1 MAGTPISFSSGGTTT
16 VHDLNRKKVLTAKLK
31 QAPAALQTLRRNII
45 ENANKMV
52 QEMKKYR
59 FNEISEIVRVCTT
72 LGIERAYLRGL
83 IWPIASEEDI
93 DKYIHRFNL
102 NGALPFQDKNNPTG
116 ANWKGGGEFAE
127 RAFFYSTKNTILLQC
142 IRQDGEP
149 FLVCNGESIE
159 LASLD
164 PPELPMNAFI
174 PKYRSAGPHPN
185 LDWLPSMKC
194 QYLFNQPDIDN
205 CVTTTDVTST
215 SNQTPD
221 LNQLIPVNVNPFP
234 YTTPNRGFPFFKT
247 VNPIPKPIRMV
258 MDGSPVDGEKV
269 ILANRFE
276 LSGTITAS
284 VGDSSTFSIINTGD
298 LDYPTEIIPDDTG
311 VTLANTDI
319 IVVDEFLLNANTA
332 NVTSNITSDTDDNL
346 PDSEDVDIT
355 EPPEG
360 GDPGDPPTG
369 PPTIDTP
376 TTGTS
381 PPEGP
386 GPGPVDDIPGDAD
399 PEDPTTS
406 KPIVYKPTEGD
417 PIDGEPDSEGDPP
430 TIDTERDD
438 YEPEEPLPP
447 GDLPQ
452 IEYEFPIITIDGRFF
467 SEVPI
472 LTDYHGEAF
481 IKKDP
486 IVGTGTRFTE
496 ELYDNDLIEMQYLER
511 TFSGIFYTIGTNKLY
526 YQGDEFIS
534 SYRTNIEIVMGNV
547 LYRITGMNPTS
558 GTLNYYGYTFNYNA
572 IFTLVKLKN
581 NYVER
586 SSIRLTDTIFSSIN
600 DTVNVYPTGN
610 NRKLSAVS
618 FSTSNILTER
628 TFELGDLIQIN
639 GVYCRFKGMFG
650 NTLTG
655 VYRVDGGDI
664 NQSIQNAVLTRATK
678 FSRAFPDD
686 EFTQAFGLPFRLYYR
701 VDSVVDDS
709 NITVTP
715 NFNVSQEYEGK
726 LYRIGF
732 NARSVS
738 QSPDLLNTAFNV
750 DGVAQFLPDGA
761 ATDNSPVFF
770 VPKAATE
777 KVILFDQHSKQ
788 QITTVPAGMSAKSA
802 LPVVSPKSALEG
814 KYLNSVYDYTTYPST
829 ALNTIVFPS
838 NYNPIFDEEEKGQL
852 YFTDGDDKYIVL
864 ETIEENNPVSHG
876 FGEGDLLTIRKVKY
890 NPDLIKDDPYGDL
903 IRHTDGIFST
913 HMNQI
918 DYDDCGMLIEVAQIV
933 NPHRFKV
940 LKEGY
945 SCSSKANE
953 FFHAYDLSTTHYLTA
968 TNGKSLEYWA
978 KYFSPVYMDGTITAN
993 SYGEYILD
1001 GGNVQR
1007 TIKLCSK
1014 DTYTDRLRFNYNVEQ
1029 FSFSYWLG
1037 STAVNIEVN
1046 NNVVELNPGS
1056 NHSSGNPTTDDG
1068 TFILSIKDDVV
1079 SPANLLDTY
1088 LLKVVEYEYVQT

>member
-1 MAGTPISFSSGGTTT
+1 MAGTPISFSSGGNVT

-59 FNEISEIVRVCTT
+59 FNEVSEIVRVCTA

-174 PKYRSAGPHPN
+174 PKYRPAGPHPN

-194 QYLFNQPDIDN
+194 EYLFNEPDIEN

-234 YTTPNRGFPFFKT
+234 YTTPNRGFPFFKN
-247 VNPIPKPIRMV
+247 VNPAPKPIRMV

-276 LSGTITAS
+276 LSGTITAQ

-298 LDYPTEIIPDDTG
+298 LDYPTEIIPDDGG
-311 VTLANTDI
+311 VELANTDI
-319 IVVDEFLLNANTA
+319 IVVDEFLLDANTA
-332 NVTSNITSDTDDNL
+332 NVVSNITSDTDDNL
-346 PDSEDVDIT
+346 PDADDVDIT
-355 EPPEG
+355 TPPET

-369 PPTIDTP
+369 PPVIDTP
-376 TTGTS
+376 TTGTL
-381 PPEGP
+381 PPDGP
-386 GPGPVDDIPGDAD
+386 DPEPVDDEPEEGDPG
-399 PEDPTTS
+399 DPTTS
-406 KPIVYKPTEGD
+406 KPIIYKPTEGD
-417 PIDGEPDSEGDPP
+417 PIDGDPDSEGDPP
-430 TIDTERDD
+430 LLDVESDEYD
-438 YEPEEPLPP
+438 PGEPDPP
-447 GDLPQ
+447 GDLPE
-452 IEYEFPIITIDGRFF
+452 IEYEFPITVRDGRFF

-472 LTDYHGEAF
+472 LTDYHGDAF

-486 IVGTGTRFTE
+486 VVGTDTRFTE
-496 ELYDNDLIEMQYLER
+496 ELYANDLVEMQYSER

-526 YQGDEFIS
+526 YQGSEFIS

-558 GTLNYYGYTFNYNA
+558 GTLSYYGYTFNYNA
-572 IFTLVKLKN
+572 IFTLVKLQN
-581 NYVER
+581 NYNDR
-586 SSIRLTDTIFSSIN
+586 SSVRITSTMFSSVN
-600 DTVNVYPTGN
+600 QTVNVYPTGN
-610 NRKLSAVS
+610 NRKLSVVS
-618 FSTSNILTER
+618 FQSSINTDQY
-628 TFELGDLIQIN
+628 FELGDLIQIN
-639 GVYCRFKGMFG
+639 GVYCRFKGIYG
-650 NTLTG
+650 STLTG

-664 NQSIQNAVLTRATK
+664 NQAINNATLTRATK
-678 FSRAFPDD
+678 FSRAYTDD

-701 VDSVVDDS
+701 VNSIIDDG

-715 NFNVSQEYEGK
+715 NFSIAQAYEGK

-788 QITTVPAGMSAKSA
+788 QITSVPAGMSAKSA
-802 LPVVSPKSALEG
+802 LPVVSTKSALQG
-814 KYLNSVYDYTTYPST
+814 TYLNNVYDYTTYPST
-829 ALNTIVFPS
+829 ALNTIIFPS

-852 YFTDGDDKYIVL
+852 YFTDGDDKYVVL
-864 ETIEENNPVSHG
+864 ETIEENNPVSHC
-876 FGEGDLLTIRKVKY
+876 FGEGDRLTIRKVKY
-890 NPDLIKDDPYGDL
+890 NPDLIKDDPYGDI

-913 HMNQI
+913 YMNQI

-953 FFHAYDLSTTHYLTA
+953 FFHAYDINSTYYLTA
-968 TNGKSLEYWA
+968 TNGKALEYWA

-1037 STAVNIEVN
+1037 STAVNIEVK

-1068 TFILSIKDDVV
+1068 TFVLSLKDDVV
-1079 SPANLLDTY
+1079 APANLLDTF